1 MALDEDTEYQLEQN
15 EIAWLAGGLYRKLL
29 FCVGCRTDSQADAGS
44 DTTALVIHH
53 GLFAALVHP
62 EAKKK
67 LVQEIDEVIGLDRSK
82 QGSFFYKQ

>member
-1 MALDEDTEYQLEQN
+1 MLCAE
-15 EIAWLAGGLYRKLL
+15 R
-29 FCVGCRTDSQADAGS
+29 CTDSQADAGS

-62 EAKKK
+62 EVKKK

-82 QGSFFYKQ
+82 QGALFISNRGS